1 MSEAGMSKYAVVFF
15 PFLLSV
21 LLRSST
27 HNHWKHNPDIVW
39 QASIELKKNEAPG
52 FKELS
57 SLPQNIT

>member
-1 MSEAGMSKYAVVFF
+1 MSEAGMSKYAV
-15 PFLLSV
+15 V

-57 SLPQNIT
+57 SLPQNVT